1 MNGWLSLGFNP
12 IHIHEINMGHHP
24 RTWGVG
30 GNSPEIHGAW
40 YVFGLCR
47 WPRWY
52 VRLDIEH
59 KISQGG
65 HQFIWLV
72 YDIASLRIPYVVRQS
87 HEWLVNHHWLVV
99 WNMIFIFPYIGNRN
113 PNWQS
118 HTFQRGRSTTN
129 QIRASVYPML
139 GIGPAKNRSLAA
151 STDNNRIKGDP
162 VRSWFLLTHPQ

>member
-1 MNGWLSLGFNP
+1 MRRWWK
-12 IHIHEINMGHHP
+12 IT
-24 RTWGVG
+24 R
-30 GNSPEIHGAW
+30 NSW
-40 YVFGLCR
+40 CL
-47 WPRWY
+47 
-52 VRLDIEH
+52 VRFWAMQMTKMICTPGYRAQDYH
-59 KISQGG
+59 SQGG

-113 PNWQS
+113 PNWRS
-118 HTFQRGRSTTN
+118 HIFQRGRSTTN